1 MSECETRTTPY
12 TREELTERGWSRTL
26 LQRNPA
32 DGRENHLEI
41 WSPALVARVEAQPGA
56 RQSIAANLEN
66 RELTDRLRA
75 AGKQQVLEAQD
86 AACTLLT
93 DAVEAALSALDL
105 PEDTAADVAL
115 TARFCHQQVL
125 VPVSAN
131 QAMDRDKRAK
141 NRPGAEGIRGNFRRA
156 WSQKNLRGGS
166 IRSMRRHK
174 WTIAYL
180 PEFRDLAGEYAAD
193 LIRFAVRSVEEM
205 RETDPT
211 VDLSDLLDLPKVR
224 EQFPSRRPSLKENYS
239 LYYIE
244 GMIQVKL
251 QDLLSVEP
259 KEEYPDARRMQRRFI
274 LHIGGTNTGKTYSAL
289 QRLRE
294 AETGAYLAPL
304 RLLALEVQERMLA
317 AGVACSMRTG
327 EEEDIVPNETHVSST
342 VEKADLRAHYAVA
355 VIDEC
360 QMIADPFRGF
370 AWTRAILG
378 LQAEEIHLC
387 AAPEALPLLE
397 EILSDLGDPYEVVHH
412 ERSVPLKWQDR
423 PVRLGQAKRGDAFI
437 AFSKRGVLKLAAQ
450 LRSMDIPTSII
461 YGAMPYEAR
470 RAQMHQFLDG
480 ETQVLVATDAI
491 GMGLNLPVR
500 RIVFTETEKF
510 DGQTRRPLEPPEVKQ
525 IAGRAGR
532 MGLYDIGFVAAMRDA
547 DELGLIPECLERP
560 NQELREASL
569 GFSDLVASIHYPL
582 GDVLKAWS
590 NQPVKAPY
598 KRMDVSRYIRLLGL
612 LEKYVPET
620 KKLSH
625 QTLLLACGIPFDE
638 NREELLVQFY
648 RYMRTY
654 CAPDGRELEKPRC
667 LGGQLDDLELY
678 FKKLELYFS
687 CCKTFCFDCD
697 EVWLRQEKARTSE
710 RINQLLTND
719 LTKCG
724 PKCRVCGKPLPVD
737 TAFGVCDR
745 CFRRRQR
752 APARRE
758 EQA

>member
-1 MSECETRTTPY
+1 
-12 TREELTERGWSRTL
+12 
-26 LQRNPA
+26 
-32 DGRENHLEI
+32 
-41 WSPALVARVEAQPGA
+41 
-56 RQSIAANLEN
+56 
-66 RELTDRLRA
+66 
-75 AGKQQVLEAQD
+75 
-86 AACTLLT
+86 
-93 DAVEAALSALDL
+93 
-105 PEDTAADVAL
+105 
-115 TARFCHQQVL
+115 
-125 VPVSAN
+125 
-131 QAMDRDKRAK
+131 
-141 NRPGAEGIRGNFRRA
+141 
-156 WSQKNLRGGS
+156 
-166 IRSMRRHK
+166 
-174 WTIAYL
+174 
-180 PEFRDLAGEYAAD
+180 
-193 LIRFAVRSVEEM
+193 
-205 RETDPT
+205 
-211 VDLSDLLDLPKVR
+211 
-224 EQFPSRRPSLKENYS
+224 
-239 LYYIE
+239 
-244 GMIQVKL
+244 
-251 QDLLSVEP
+251 
-259 KEEYPDARRMQRRFI
+259 
-274 LHIGGTNTGKTYSAL
+274 
-289 QRLRE
+289 
-294 AETGAYLAPL
+294 
-304 RLLALEVQERMLA
+304 
-317 AGVACSMRTG
+317 
-327 EEEDIVPNETHVSST
+327 
-342 VEKADLRAHYAVA
+342 
-355 VIDEC
+355 
-360 QMIADPFRGF
+360 
-370 AWTRAILG
+370 
-378 LQAEEIHLC
+378 
-387 AAPEALPLLE
+387 
-397 EILSDLGDPYEVVHH
+397 
-412 ERSVPLKWQDR
+412 
-423 PVRLGQAKRGDAFI
+423 
-437 AFSKRGVLKLAAQ
+437 
-450 LRSMDIPTSII
+450 
-461 YGAMPYEAR
+461 
-470 RAQMHQFLDG
+470 
-480 ETQVLVATDAI
+480 
-491 GMGLNLPVR
+491 MGLNLPVR

-697 EVWLRQEKARTSE
+697 EVWLRKEKARTSE

-737 TAFGVCDR
+737 TAFGVCDS